1 MSQLNIKG
9 LIDNIKART
18 NVYTPLIEGIVN
30 SIEAIDELNSQ
41 SGEIRIIIKRETSAG
56 VLFDDNALP
65 EISSVEIQDNGIGF
79 NQQNRDSF
87 DTLYS
92 NLKIQK
98 GGKGFG
104 RFMFLKY
111 FDTAR
116 IESFFEHEGKHFY
129 RNFDFGKNEEIIEN
143 EKYGEELKVKNLGT
157 TLFLERLQDKKMDK
171 KVETIARKLV
181 EKLLIYFIDDSY
193 KCPKIVLQDTHENKE
208 IVLND
213 YLKEGHGEIQEIT
226 SNSFVLEQSEEKQT
240 FKFKVFKI
248 FYPDNQKS
256 KISLVAHKREVTET
270 LIQEYIPEF
279 SENFFDEVDEGKK
292 KDFMIK
298 TYVLGD
304 YLNDHV
310 SLERAAFNFGK
321 KNSDALYPF
330 SQHNIEKEAAARTK
344 AAFPEE
350 INSRQDKKKQIIHNY
365 VNASAP
371 WHRMYIEDLDL
382 SYIPYNISDEGIE
395 VELQRA
401 KFHKEQSTKLQ
412 IKKILSEEDG
422 DLEKQ
427 IDELI
432 KAITDIGKSD
442 LAHYVCNRKVVL
454 DFFRKLLDRNDDG
467 TAKYEK
473 EVHNVIFPMGKDST
487 EIDYEEHN
495 LWILDERLVFSQYIA
510 SDKKIAKQTSPT
522 EPDLVIF
529 DQKKSFRA
537 GENEFSNPLTIF
549 EFKRPKREN
558 YTQDDDPVL
567 QLGGYLDEIKAG
579 KYETPKGAEK
589 IKVNENTPVYGYVV
603 CDITDKIK
611 AFAKQNQLTMSAD
624 QEGYFGFHIGYK
636 MYIEI
641 LSFKKLLKD
650 AELRNRIFFKKLGLE

>member
-30 SIEAIDELNSQ
+30 SIEAIDELNPED
-41 SGEIRIIIKRETSAG
+41 GEIKVILKREIPAG
-56 VLFDDNALP
+56 LIFEDNALP
-65 EISSVEIQDNGIGF
+65 DISSIEIHDNGIGF

-92 NLKIQK
+92 NLKIKK

-116 IESFFEHEGKHFY
+116 VESFFENEGKRYY
-129 RNFDFGKNEEIIEN
+129 RNFDFGKEEEIIEN
-143 EKYGEELKVKNLGT
+143 EKFGEEVNIKSLGT
-157 TLFLERLQDKKMDK
+157 TLFLERLQEKKLDK

-193 KCPKIVLQDTHENKE
+193 LCPKIVLKDTYENKE
-208 IVLND
+208 IILND

-226 SNSFVLEQSEEKQT
+226 SNSFVLEQGEEKKT

-270 LIQEYIPEF
+270 LIHEYIPEF
-279 SENFFDEVDEGKK
+279 SDNFFDEVEEGKK

-310 SLERAAFNFGK
+310 SLERVAFNFARK
-321 KNSDALYPF
+321 ESDVLYPF
-330 SQHNIEKEAAARTK
+330 SQQDIEKEAAAKTK

-350 INSRQDKKKQIIHNY
+350 INSRQDKKKKVIYDY
-365 VNASAP
+365 VSTTAP
-371 WHRMYIEDLDL
+371 WHKIYIDELDL
-382 SYIPYNISDEGIE
+382 SSIPYNITDEGIE

-412 IKKILSEEDG
+412 IKNILNDQDG
-422 DLEKQ
+422 DLEKK

-454 DFFRKLLDRNDDG
+454 DFFKKLLERKDDG
-467 TAKYEK
+467 TSKYEK

-487 EIDYEEHN
+487 DINYEEHN

-510 SDKKIAKQTSPT
+510 SDKKISKQSSPT

-537 GENEFSNPLTIF
+537 GDNEFSNPLTIF
-549 EFKRPKREN
+549 EFKRPKREA
-558 YTQDDDPVL
+558 YSQDEDPIL
-567 QLGGYLDEIKAG
+567 QLGGYLEEIKAG
-579 KYETPKGAEK
+579 KYETPKGVEK
-589 IKVNENTPVYGYVV
+589 IKVNESTPVYGYVI
-603 CDITDKIK
+603 CDITDRIK

-641 LSFKKLLKD
+641 VSFKKLLKD
-650 AELRNRIFFKKLGLE
+650 AELRNRIFFRKLGLE